1 MLSLRGHGTCTAAE
15 GFGMMAAKL
24 EDFARHRKVRWRANE
39 PKDRARKVR
48 CGCPICG
55 APPVGRYRPFCSA
68 RCADIDLARW
78 LNESYRVPG
87 DPAERPAE
95 PEKSEP
101 D

>member
-1 MLSLRGHGTCTAAE
+1 
-15 GFGMMAAKL
+15 MMAAKL
-24 EDFARHRKVRWRANE
+24 EDFARHREVRRRANE
-39 PKDRARKVR
+39 PKDRARKAGR
-48 CGCPICG
+48 RCPICG
-55 APPVGRYRPFCSA
+55 AEPPGRYQPFCSA

-78 LNESYRVPG
+78 FNESYRVPG